1 MFVDRFVVMV
11 LLFIKQKSA
20 CANDRRNNAHYC
32 HVTLLTRWPESV
44 KTKLHCLEISP
55 RAAPL
60 DWSFCQWRVFVL
72 RLHSFQLLGST
83 LDNNFLF
90 VMTIAVAI

>member
-1 MFVDRFVVMV
+1 MFVDQFVVMV

-32 HVTLLTRWPESV
+32 HVTLLTRCPESL

-55 RAAPL
+55 RGGTTRLVPL
-60 DWSFCQWRVFVL
+60 SVTCICVTASLVL
-72 RLHSFQLLGST
+72 PPPQVNRRL
-83 LDNNFLF
+83 
-90 VMTIAVAI
+90 